1 MGILKWICRKFSCN
15 SSCKYNEQME
25 NCPKKSMKNLDNI
38 LNYNLSIKDVMAIN
52 KIISKKTISI
62 NETIQQT
69 TIL

>member
-25 NCPKKSMKNLDNI
+25 NSPKKSMKNLDNI

-52 KIISKKTISI
+52 KIISKKTINESI
-62 NETIQQT
+62 QHT
-69 TIL
+69 TLL